1 MKLWMTRTTTFRRE
15 KNIRWGNYFLE
26 FLYLM
31 PWRCSS
37 KLHFIPLNCKL
48 SFIFWFCDS
57 EMNEVLSVETLA
69 LRNLTLFLCNLLI
82 YRVSNKPVSV
92 FTLFFLFSQ
101 VLEQVQRNFL
111 CLSCSKFP
119 GLLNKG
125 QKFLCACS
133 RTSENDKNKV
143 NTDFWDTLYH
153 RRLQLSFF
161 NWLPKF
167 YLGLSFLW
175 RVQDQHQEAV
185 PAEVGGAERAV
196 VGGRQPATPPPEPGQ
211 PAEAAERISVISTK
225 YACSVYWQRPSNMR
239 SFHGR
244 LV

>member
-1 MKLWMTRTTTFRRE
+1 MCRYPVWQMKLWMTRTTTFRRE

-82 YRVSNKPVSV
+82 YRVSNKPV

-101 VLEQVQRNFL
+101 VLEQVQRNFW
-111 CLSCSKFP
+111 P
-119 GLLNKG
+119 
-125 QKFLCACS
+125 
-133 RTSENDKNKV
+133 
-143 NTDFWDTLYH
+143 
-153 RRLQLSFF
+153 FF
-161 NWLPKF
+161 NRPGNL
-167 YLGLSFLW
+167 LLA
-175 RVQDQHQEAV
+175 QEFWNL
-185 PAEVGGAERAV
+185 
-196 VGGRQPATPPPEPGQ
+196 
-211 PAEAAERISVISTK
+211 I
-225 YACSVYWQRPSNMR
+225 
-239 SFHGR
+239 
-244 LV
+244 